1 MINQFIKSQI
11 PAGLR
16 SSLRNLL
23 REIEIARKHRKGMR
37 RAQKF
42 SGQRHLQLHIGCG
55 PKIKSGWVNIDIS
68 PQADITLDVREPLP
82 FGENSCSIVYSE
94 HFLEHIDY
102 PELTRAFLKECYRV
116 LERGGLFSVGVPDT
130 ELPIA
135 AYLGLTDD
143 SIFRLAKERWHPA
156 WCRTEMEHLKYH
168 FRQDEQHRFAY
179 DFKTL
184 ARALSIAGF
193 QEVQRRDFS
202 PALDSE
208 DRKIGTLYVEAI
220 KPAKV

>member
-1 MINQFIKSQI
+1 MIKQLIKSQMSE
-11 PAGLR
+11 GLR

-23 REIEIARKHRKGMR
+23 REIEIARKHRKGAR
-37 RAQKF
+37 RAREF
-42 SGQRHLQLHIGCG
+42 SSRQHLQLHIGCG
-55 PKIKSGWVNIDIS
+55 PVIKNGWVNIDIS
-68 PQADITLDVREPLP
+68 PQADVTLDVREPLP
-82 FGENSCSIVYSE
+82 FRENSCSIVYSE

-102 PELTRAFLKECYRV
+102 PEQTFAFLKECYRV
-116 LERGGLFSVGVPDT
+116 LEPGGLFSVGVPDT

-156 WCRTEMEHLKYH
+156 WCQTEMEHLNYH
-168 FRQDEQHRFAY
+168 FRQGQQHRFAY

-184 ARALSIAGF
+184 AKALASAGF
-193 QEVQRRDFS
+193 QEIRRRDFS

-208 DRKIGTLYVEAI
+208 DRKIGTLYVDAT
-220 KPAKV
+220 KPKET